1 LKIRGQAGGLTL
13 ASGGLLAFASLLSPP
28 DGPILCLFR
37 AGTSL
42 PCPSCG
48 MTRGF
53 FACGHGDFFQALAF
67 NIVSPAVYLGVWIL
81 FALALAQLIS
91 GSDVLGRAWHRFRGS
106 VLLVVVPALAV
117 AWIVNLW
124 KLFSG

>member
-1 LKIRGQAGGLTL
+1 VAL
-13 ASGGLLAFASLLSPP
+13 ATGGLLTVASHLYPP

-53 FACGHGDFFQALAF
+53 FASGHGHFAQAFAF
-67 NIVSPAVYLGVWIL
+67 NIVSPAVYLGVWVVL
-81 FALALAQLIS
+81 ALALAQLLS
-91 GSDVLGRAWHRFRGS
+91 GRDVLGTSWRRVQGR
-106 VLLVVVPALAV
+106 LLLILLPALAL

-124 KLFSG
+124 TWS